1 MQIKIKEGTSMFLF
15 GKLLNGGIV
24 YDVEDNQAY
33 LNYEKEGKLEV
44 IREEETP
51 IKPTR
56 GRKA

>member
-1 MQIKIKEGTSMFLF
+1 MFLF

-44 IREEETP
+44 IREEEPP